1 LLDLDAADRP
11 WHLVRGS
18 AAGEPSNSFLPGT
31 VPLPVPWQLTYREG
45 EAQFGGVSQLPV
57 VLFAR
62 KHGLGLALKV
72 HVRVT
77 ADVDGDS
84 LDGAA
89 GEVVR

>member
-1 LLDLDAADRP
+1 MLPTGRGTWWAGQRP
-11 WHLVRGS
+11 ANRATRFAHD
-18 AAGEPSNSFLPGT
+18 
-31 VPLPVPWQLTYREG
+31 VPPPIPWQLACREG
-45 EAQFGGVSQLPV
+45 EAQFGGVSQLPA